1 VAASQGD
8 NPRRLVI
15 TADDWGYW
23 PSYNDGILEAIEMGA
38 IDSVS
43 AMVDREYCEADPLL
57 ETGVEIGL
65 HIEFEGRWGPRS
77 GAPARTALRVQLERF
92 GDIFGRWPAF
102 LNGHKHCH
110 ARPELATPVFQT
122 AQQIGAPVRSVN
134 PDHRQ
139 WLRERGIDTP
149 DLLIGRMESKAPAEP
164 AEIHDPPPG
173 VTEWMTHPGHP
184 DKEAGS
190 SYDKARQE
198 DLGLL
203 QKVMLRARYDEPV
216 WGDAVRTPMKPA
228 FVQER
233 EDAGEPAADQPAD

>member
-8 NPRRLVI
+8 NRRLVI
-15 TADDWGYW
+15 TADDYGYW

-43 AMVDREYCEADPLL
+43 AMVEREHCEAEPLL

-77 GAPARTALRVQLERF
+77 GAPARTSLRVQLERF
-92 GDIFGRWPAF
+92 GDLFGRWPSF
-102 LNGHKHCH
+102 LNGHHHCH
-110 ARPELATPVFQT
+110 ARPELATPVFQM
-122 AQQIGAPVRSVN
+122 AKQIDVPVRSVN

-149 DLLIGRMESKAPAEP
+149 DLLIGRMESKEAAEP
-164 AEIHDPPPG
+164 TELHDPPPG

-184 DKEAGS
+184 DKESGS
-190 SYDKARQE
+190 NYDMARQE

-203 QKVMLRARYDEPV
+203 QKVMLRARFDEPV
-216 WGDAVRTPMKPA
+216 WGDARRSSMKEA
-228 FVQER
+228 FVQEKANA
-233 EDAGEPAADQPAD
+233 EETAAD